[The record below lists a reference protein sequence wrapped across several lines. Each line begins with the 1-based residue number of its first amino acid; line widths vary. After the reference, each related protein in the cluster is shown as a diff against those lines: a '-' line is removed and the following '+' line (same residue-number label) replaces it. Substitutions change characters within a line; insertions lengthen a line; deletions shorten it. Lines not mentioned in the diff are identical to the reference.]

1 MKASEDPLWEGEGQA
16 EKKSSGQEGER
27 PVQVGWARG
36 RLMWEEGFEQSWG
49 HLV

>member
-1 MKASEDPLWEGEGQA
+1 MKASEGKVGWEGEGQA

-36 RLMWEEGFEQSWG
+36 D
-49 HLV
+49 